1 MVKAMVPYSADDVGP
16 IAPGLRAILAPGTQ
30 ETGGTGMIAG
40 TSATTNAATN
50 ATTNAVVGRK
60 AVAGPAVLIMCLV
73 SLMWSTAEAAS
84 PVDIDGAAVAWSR
97 LEFRAASRPND
108 LSVEV
113 KLSDVSPEQV
123 AALLQSSPGDGP
135 APTPDATVLQMTST
149 IDVFVTGR
157 AYQTDIWFYSAEA
170 SPLQRRRDKT
180 GGDANRKIF
189 QYLADGVRRLRLEP
203 NGSAEAK
210 LAPENWTRIKENFYP
225 YGAART
231 GCSALSDPNLLFFI
245 ASAGTVTG
253 RAEPLALCVFN
264 KQSIHRVQLSADAGG
279 TLEADYL
286 EIKGTAQNQVR
297 RKTAVRKVRVQAF
310 PPEVDGVSPEPFEF
324 FELGG
329 EIEIDLDA
337 ENGLPLRIAG
347 EIGGLGRVDF
357 LLSEVTWRP

>member
-1 MVKAMVPYSADDVGP
+1 
-16 IAPGLRAILAPGTQ
+16 
-30 ETGGTGMIAG
+30 MIAG
-40 TSATTNAATN
+40 TSATTNAA
-50 ATTNAVVGRK
+50 TNAVVGRK

-180 GGDANRKIF
+180 GKRHGGASD
-189 QYLADGVRRLRLEP
+189 EP
-203 NGSAEAK
+203 G
-210 LAPENWTRIKENFYP
+210 AP
-225 YGAART
+225 
-231 GCSALSDPNLLFFI
+231 
-245 ASAGTVTG
+245 AG
-253 RAEPLALCVFN
+253 
-264 KQSIHRVQLSADAGG
+264 Q
-279 TLEADYL
+279 
-286 EIKGTAQNQVR
+286 
-297 RKTAVRKVRVQAF
+297 
-310 PPEVDGVSPEPFEF
+310 
-324 FELGG
+324 
-329 EIEIDLDA
+329 
-337 ENGLPLRIAG
+337 
-347 EIGGLGRVDF
+347 
-357 LLSEVTWRP
+357 